1 MQPKSK
7 QTDRQNELCAHS
19 NVNYIRNEIV
29 MSKGTHS
36 SAELVDK
43 SDGIFLLK
51 QKMNRGKQSME
62 WNGME
67 CNELNLT

>member
-1 MQPKSK
+1 MVIRRCANTMQPKSK
-7 QTDRQNELCAHS
+7 QTDRKM

-36 SAELVDK
+36 SGELVDR

-51 QKMNRGKQSME
+51 QKMNRGKKE
-62 WNGME
+62 YGME